1 MAKKIVNKQLKMEP
15 NFWKLKKRIYA
26 AMASQLQFS
35 FTNVESEIYT
45 FQTMDLCVGH
55 PVNAWIHKGEQ
66 VNCLKLEFPLD
77 GRIFMADWSVDLQSF
92 QRAS

>member
-1 MAKKIVNKQLKMEP
+1 MAKKIVNKQLKIEKMQLWP
-15 NFWKLKKRIYA
+15 LNCSFGLP
-26 AMASQLQFS
+26 MLSQKY
-35 FTNVESEIYT
+35 VYI
-45 FQTMDLCVGH
+45 FQTTDLDVGH
-55 PVNAWIHKGEQ
+55 PVNAWIHKGEL